1 MNSWNNIV
9 GHDWA
14 VDLLK
19 GAIIHDRIGHAY
31 LLTGPRQIGK
41 GTLARTFA
49 MALNCQ
55 DEELEARPCGQCRP
69 CTLIENGRHP
79 DIRLLLPEVSG
90 RGKYTIKIDQIRGLA
105 QELSLTAT
113 EARTKV
119 AIIKQFDAANASA
132 ANAFLKT
139 LEEPPNNV
147 VLLLTASDA
156 DTLLP
161 TITSRCRTIA
171 LRPLSTRKIE
181 GVLQARYNIDP
192 GHARLLAHLS
202 NGRLGWAI
210 DAAKEQNLLDEREAR
225 LSQLKEVLGANR
237 VGRFKIADKMARDP
251 ESLPEI
257 LQIWL
262 GWWRDA
268 ALLKWPTTHR
278 NDSDSGNS
286 QSHSQLTNIDHL
298 TWLTQI
304 ASIYSASDTTKSLK
318 QTEKSLWA
326 LERNANAR
334 LVLENLFLN
343 YPLDPR
349 VSAPLD

>member
-1 MNSWNNIV
+1 MNRWDSIV
-9 GHDWA
+9 GHEWA
-14 VDLLK
+14 VDLLR

-31 LLTGPRQIGK
+31 LITGPRQIGK

-55 DEELEARPCGQCRP
+55 SEAIEDRPCGQCRP
-69 CTLIENGRHP
+69 CMLIGNGRHP

-90 RGKYTIKIDQIRGLA
+90 RGKLSIKIEQIRGLT

-113 EARTKV
+113 EARYKV

-147 VLLLTASDA
+147 VLLLTASEA

-171 LRPLSTRKIE
+171 LRPLSTGKIE
-181 GVLQARYNIDP
+181 EVLKSKHDVDP
-192 GHARLLAHLS
+192 TQARLLAHLS

-210 DAAKEQNLLDEREAR
+210 QAIQDQSLLENREA
-225 LSQLKEVLGANR
+225 QLAHLQEILAASR
-237 VGRFKIADKMARDP
+237 VGRFKLADKLARDP
-251 ESLPEI
+251 ENLPAL
-257 LQIWL
+257 LQTWL
-262 GWWRDA
+262 SWWRDA
-268 ALLKWPTTHR
+268 ALMNFSGT
-278 NDSDSGNS
+278 NDNGS
-286 QSHSQLTNIDHL
+286 SQLTNIDQL
-298 TWLTQI
+298 SWLQQI
-304 ASIYSASDTTKSLK
+304 IQSVSPTKTTTSLK
-318 QTEKSLWA
+318 RTEKSLWA

-343 YPLDPR
+343 YPLVPHASLPPD
-349 VSAPLD
+349 